1 MAVTPR
7 RMSNW
12 TSAAK
17 YMREMQ
23 TLLAQAVAGTA
34 EASKALILSSAKTMT
49 GLGGVFSTSPSL
61 GIGYATGAGGAVTQI
76 TSRATTVVT
85 VPAAC
90 MCGAI
95 TTDTTSL
102 AAEASAEFQV
112 TNTAVAVGDVV
123 VASIRS
129 GSNGGNTD
137 VTVSTVA
144 AGSFKLRVS
153 NNNAAGGTA
162 ETGAIIIN
170 FAIIKAVSA

>member
-1 MAVTPR
+1 
-7 RMSNW
+7 MS
-12 TSAAK
+12 A
-17 YMREMQ
+17 
-23 TLLAQAVAGTA
+23 
-34 EASKALILSSAKTMT
+34 AKTMT

-61 GIGYATGAGGAVTQI
+61 GIGYATGAGGLVTQI

-90 MCGAI
+90 MCGVI
-95 TTDTTSL
+95 TTTADSL
-102 AAEASAEFQV
+102 AAEVSAEFQV

-129 GSNGGNTD
+129 GPNGGNTD

-153 NNNAAGGTA
+153 NNNAAGGAA
-162 ETGAIIIN
+162 ETGVILIN
-170 FAIIKAVSA
+170 FAVIKAVSA